1 MPPGMSFAA
10 RWKKL
15 HQNAKVRLSFDI
27 PKADFIIPRRRS
39 LLCHGT
45 GLIGP
50 FSSAVFLIV

>member
-15 HQNAKVRLSFDI
+15 HQNAQVQLSFNI
-27 PKADFIIPRRRS
+27 PKADFTNSRRRS